1 MKHQFWPSQRA
12 RQEMRHAA
20 GARRKPSFPDYCTGA
35 LGHELVR
42 SLQIAAARA
51 KRAVEKP
58 RLARK
63 NVHQAALEELC
74 KQARGMHEQRTEQ
87 HVEEQRVFTLRA
99 LPAAADAARLR
110 EYEAAVE
117 KMTAD
122 IRATAALEQRDEYD
136 AVVLSLPE
144 NSLRLVCDL
153 LRTRPGE
160 ALEPADHVLV
170 QEFGD
175 GAREHL
181 DNLVLGALAMHCEA
195 LAGCVALNARPAHQK
210 DWAGCMQLAW
220 QQATAG
226 ELNRKREASANMQ
239 QLRALVATLEQEL
252 EAEAPARAGV

>member
-1 MKHQFWPSQRA
+1 
-12 RQEMRHAA
+12 MRHASACGA
-20 GARRKPSFPDYCTGA
+20 GARRKPAFADYCTDA

-42 SLQIAAARA
+42 SLLIAAARA
-51 KRAVEKP
+51 ERAVEKP

-74 KQARGMHEQRTEQ
+74 KQARGLHERRTEQ
-87 HVEEQRVFTLRA
+87 HVEEQRVFTLRG
-99 LPAAADAARLR
+99 LPAAPDATRLR

-117 KMTAD
+117 EMSAD
-122 IRATAALEQRDEYD
+122 VRAAAALEQRDQYD

-144 NSLRLVCDL
+144 NSLRLVCNL
-153 LRTRPGE
+153 LRTHPGE

-170 QEFGD
+170 QEFGQ

-181 DNLVLGALAMHCEA
+181 DKLVLGALAMHCEG
-195 LAGCVALNARPAHQK
+195 LAACVARNARPVDRQ

-220 QQATAG
+220 QQATAS
-226 ELNRKREASANMQ
+226 ELNRQREASANMQ

-252 EAEAPARAGV
+252 QAEAPARAGM